1 MSAKTSLTIV
11 CASKGSNQPRETCC
25 QFCYSPLKAMNTGV
39 VTKLATSHGERL
51 PDQMFRRWCEKRQ
64 PCVVI
69 KVLAM
74 SCHRAVRWHNSNS
87 LSPALSPRFTG
98 REGVGDPAA
107 EVREKFRRIK
117 PLGEIKGSA
126 PVPGAASDALVAGI
140 RAAAIDFDSLRQPR
154 SGSARGRA
162 ERQPGRLCSPFHPR
176 TGKTSPR

>member
-1 MSAKTSLTIV
+1 MTRTALPNRPLPQLGNCFHGSQFFQTPKSRPSKEAKALIPAEARITVITTILSPSPPQSGGEGRGGYGDNTSLTIV

-25 QFCYSPLKAMNTGV
+25 QFCHSPLKAMNTGV

-98 REGVGDPAA
+98 REG
-107 EVREKFRRIK
+107 
-117 PLGEIKGSA
+117 
-126 PVPGAASDALVAGI
+126 
-140 RAAAIDFDSLRQPR
+140 
-154 SGSARGRA
+154 
-162 ERQPGRLCSPFHPR
+162 
-176 TGKTSPR
+176 